1 MIDLPVKIFINDI
14 IVEISKKNADSQ
26 AQSIS
31 EINFKKN
38 LHEINQLPAHIIIS
52 DASNG
57 DMVGIIKKLTCEK
70 IDTLKTI
77 SLIAS
82 DPLKTFD
89 FIQSKLTIVN
99 AAGGLVTKQDRILFI
114 YRKNL
119 WDLPKG
125 KIEKKE
131 KPELA
136 ALREV
141 EEETGV
147 KANLGKLIGSTLHT
161 YYRSDKY
168 YLKKTSW
175 YAMDCFD
182 DKNIKPQSEEEI
194 TALRWMTK
202 NEAIEAAKKTYK
214 SIDHVISQY
223 YNL

>member
-1 MIDLPVKIFINDI
+1 MKIFINDI

-31 EINFKKN
+31 EMSLKKN
-38 LHEINQLPAHIIIS
+38 LHEINQLPAHIVV
-52 DASNG
+52 SNATNG
-57 DMVGIIKKLTCEK
+57 YMVGIIKKLTYEK

-82 DPLKTFD
+82 DPIKTFD
-89 FIQSKLTIVN
+89 FIQSKLSIVN
-99 AAGGLVTKQDRILFI
+99 AAGGLLTKRDKILFI

-147 KANLGKLIGSTLHT
+147 KAKLGKLIGFTWHT

-175 YAMDCFD
+175 YTMDCLD
-182 DKNIKPQSEEEI
+182 DKNIKPQIEEEI

-202 NEAIEAAKKTYK
+202 NEAREAAKKTYR

>member
-14 IVEISKKNADSQ
+14 IIEISEKNADSQ
-26 AQSIS
+26 AHSIS
-31 EINFKKN
+31 VINLKKDLYEIN
-38 LHEINQLPAHIIIS
+38 HLPAHIVIS
-52 DASNG
+52 NATYG
-57 DMVGIIKKLTCEK
+57 DIVGIIKKLTYEK
-70 IDTLKTI
+70 TDTQKTI
-77 SLIAS
+77 SLIVS
-82 DPLKTFD
+82 DPIKTFD
-89 FIQSKLTIVN
+89 FIQSKLAIVN
-99 AAGGLVTKQDRILFI
+99 AAGGLVTKRDRILFI

-147 KANLGKLIGSTLHT
+147 KAYLGKLIGSTWHT

-175 YAMDCFD
+175 YAMDCLD

-202 NEAIEAAKKTYK
+202 NEAIEAAKKTYR

-223 YNL
+223 YKL